1 MYARVV
7 PPSIETPA
15 RRASW
20 RARRGPTNGLALL
33 LGVVLALSAGCGT
46 ISRSAPVPTPAD
58 FPALA
63 SILSRSGISVTN
75 IVSGDAGCAD
85 TNLAK
90 TAIAFDAAGADQ
102 TTQIRMR
109 IFIFRNR
116 DAYTRQR
123 SAVDQCAAAF
133 VTDPAT
139 FESLD
144 ASPFVVAG
152 QGPWGTTFK
161 DRLRS
166 ALVQAA
172 GTGG

>member
-1 MYARVV
+1 MYARAV
-7 PPSIETPA
+7 PPSTVTPTRRVSCRPA
-15 RRASW
+15 RGPAGRLAAFVALILASS
-20 RARRGPTNGLALL
+20 
-33 LGVVLALSAGCGT
+33 VGCGT
-46 ISRSAPVPTPAD
+46 ISSSGPAPTPAD

-63 SILSRSGISVTN
+63 GILSRSGITVSH

-85 TNLAK
+85 TTLAK
-90 TAIAFDAAGADQ
+90 TAIAFDAVGADQ
-102 TTQIRMR
+102 TTPIRMR

-123 SAVDQCAAAF
+123 SAVDQCATAF

-152 QGPWGTTFK
+152 QGPWGTSFR
-161 DRLRS
+161 DRLRT
-166 ALVQAA
+166 ALVEAA

>member
-1 MYARVV
+1 M
-7 PPSIETPA
+7 
-15 RRASW
+15 
-20 RARRGPTNGLALL
+20 GGLAVLL
-33 LGVVLALSAGCGT
+33 AIVVVLGAGCGT
-46 ISRSAPVPTPAD
+46 ISSSGPAPTPAD
-58 FPALA
+58 FPAIA
-63 SILSRSGISVTN
+63 GILSRSGITVSN

-85 TNLAK
+85 TVLAK
-90 TAIAFDAAGADQ
+90 TAIGFDAIGADQ
-102 TTQIRMR
+102 TRPIRIR

-144 ASPFVVAG
+144 ASPFVLAG
-152 QGPWGTTFK
+152 QGPWAPTFK
-161 DRLRS
+161 ERLRT

>member
-1 MYARVV
+1 V
-7 PPSIETPA
+7 
-15 RRASW
+15 
-20 RARRGPTNGLALL
+20 ALL
-33 LGVVLALSAGCGT
+33 AVVLALSAGCGT
-46 ISRSAPVPTPAD
+46 ISSSGPAPTPAD

-63 SILSRSGISVTN
+63 GILSRSGITVTK

-90 TAIAFDAAGADQ
+90 TAIAFDAVGADQ
-102 TTQIRMR
+102 TTPIRIR

-123 SAVDQCAAAF
+123 PAVDQCAAAF
-133 VTDPAT
+133 VTDRAT

-144 ASPFVVAG
+144 ASPFVLAG
-152 QGPWGTTFK
+152 QGPWATTFK

-166 ALVQAA
+166 AIVEAA

>member
-1 MYARVV
+1 MYARAV
-7 PPSIETPA
+7 PPSTVTPT

-20 RARRGPTNGLALL
+20 RPARRPTSRLIVCVTA
-33 LGVVLALSAGCGT
+33 VLALVAGCGT
-46 ISRSAPVPTPAD
+46 ISSSGPAPTPAD

-63 SILSRSGISVTN
+63 GILARSGITVSR

-102 TTQIRMR
+102 TTPIRMR

-123 SAVDQCAAAF
+123 AAVDQCAAAF

-161 DRLRS
+161 DRLRA
-166 ALVQAA
+166 ALVEAA

>member
-1 MYARVV
+1 V
-7 PPSIETPA
+7 TPT
-15 RRASW
+15 RRAS
-20 RARRGPTNGLALL
+20 RRPGRRPTGRLVAVLA
-33 LGVVLALSAGCGT
+33 VVLALSTGCGT
-46 ISRSAPVPTPAD
+46 ISSSGPAPTPAD

-63 SILSRSGISVTN
+63 GILSRSGITVSN

-85 TNLAK
+85 TVLAK
-90 TAIAFDAAGADQ
+90 TAIGFDAVGADQ
-102 TTQIRMR
+102 TTPIRIR

-123 SAVDQCAAAF
+123 STVDQCAAAF

-152 QGPWGTTFK
+152 QGPWATTFK
-161 DRLRS
+161 ERLRT